1 MRKLIATALVIF
13 MAMAAM
19 ACDRQVCYGDSER
32 GRKPTIP
39 FASIG
44 SDITPLLALAHP
56 Y

>member
-1 MRKLIATALVIF
+1 MRKLISTALVVL
-13 MAMAAM
+13 MALAAM
-19 ACDRQVCYGDSER
+19 ACDRQACYRDGER

-44 SDITPLLALAHP
+44 SDVTPVLALAHP